1 MASTWRAGVVG
12 EDDLGGGSEIG
23 SAVAGAGVASDESS
37 SWTDMDLYEIVDEN
51 ALLI

>member
-1 MASTWRAGVVG
+1 MG

-23 SAVAGAGVASDESS
+23 SAVAGAEIASDESS
-37 SWTDMDLYEIVDEN
+37 SWTGMDLHEIDDEN

>member
-1 MASTWRAGVVG
+1 MATVAVVG

-23 SAVAGAGVASDESS
+23 SAIAGASVASDESS
-37 SWTDMDLYEIVDEN
+37 SWTNMDLQEIDDEN